1 MIRVE
6 YIGSRLK
13 NTMPFQ
19 TERQEAAEAVL
30 EAYLA
35 TLLVESQ
42 DLVDPISSSSSS
54 GSSSGSSDDSESDDD
69 QPIPTTSEALLGV
82 LGSLYSRRYLVDRE
96 PIVKSGENL
105 QLLLTE
111 WKFSRPEIFR
121 AYVRVTPDC
130 FDVLV
135 SALQDDPVFH
145 SESYVPQ
152 MPVAAQVAIALYRFG
167 HYGNAISIKMV
178 ALWAGIGYGTV
189 RLITQRVIKAIC
201 SDRFR
206 RSALYWPTANE
217 KEEAKMWVEEN
228 SCPAWR
234 DGWVM
239 VDGTLVPLYARP
251 AFYGNTWYDRKSNYS
266 LNVQVCLFIDVILV
280 NICRI

>member
-1 MIRVE
+1 M
-6 YIGSRLK
+6 YI
-13 NTMPFQ
+13 
-19 TERQEAAEAVL
+19 AAL
-30 EAYLA
+30 LA
-35 TLLVESQ
+35 ESHL
-42 DLVDPISSSSSS
+42 LVDPMSSSSS
-54 GSSSGSSDDSESDDD
+54 GSSDSSSDDSSGESDSDL
-69 QPIPTTSEALLGV
+69 PTTSEVLLGV
-82 LGSLYSRRYLVDRE
+82 VGTLYSRRYLVDRE

-135 SALQDDPVFH
+135 PTLQDDPVFH
-145 SESYVPQ
+145 NQSNLPQ
-152 MPVAAQVAIALYRFG
+152 MPVDAQLAIALYRFG
-167 HYGNAISIKMV
+167 HYGNAISTKLV

-189 RLITQRVIKAIC
+189 RFITQRVMKAIC

-206 RSALYWPTANE
+206 RSALYWPTLDE
-217 KEEAKMWVEEN
+217 KEEAKRWVEEN

-234 DGWVM
+234 DGWLM

-266 LNVQVCLFIDVILV
+266 LNVQVSVITNDYLAHIPHPRV
-280 NICRI
+280 YLESCGPRH